1 MGLIQRVLDQQG
13 IATLS
18 LTLVKEMTQRVK
30 PSKALYL
37 QHPFGLTL
45 GDVGAVET
53 HAAILDDCLRYA
65 AEVQPPGTITDLPYV
80 WTKDDLRERQLRK
93 EAH

>member
-1 MGLIQRVLDQQG
+1 MGIPTV
-13 IATLS
+13 S
-18 LTLVKEMTQRVK
+18 LTLVKEMTQLVK
-30 PSKALYL
+30 PSKALYV

-45 GDVGAVET
+45 GDVGDAAT
-53 HAAILDDCLRYA
+53 HGAILRDCLLNA
-65 AEVQPPGTITDLPYV
+65 AEVQPPGMIVDLPYI